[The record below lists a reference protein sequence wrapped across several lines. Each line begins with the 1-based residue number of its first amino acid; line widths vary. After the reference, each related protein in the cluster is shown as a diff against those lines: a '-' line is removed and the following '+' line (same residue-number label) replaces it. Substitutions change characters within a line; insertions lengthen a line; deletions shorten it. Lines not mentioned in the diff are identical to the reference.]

1 MWVGQV
7 HSWSHGWPYFP
18 LRKLPWKFHFDI
30 FIRHL
35 SRMEG
40 HSSWY
45 LADIEGSWWDTW
57 MTGSSLISLMTKFDT
72 KKDTLKVL
80 CQYFHW
86 KCVKKG
92 SCMVVLGGHWKF
104 LTGDFGTGSCMISWM
119 YVVDP
124 EDHILKVLYH
134 IYIWR
139 RYKGEGC
146 VTSVT
151 KKVENKQKD
160 KDCSNLYGIKD
171 RFYWFLCKWGC
182 TIFYLPL

>member
-1 MWVGQV
+1 MGKGGGTWRILRFPDRMWVGQV

-72 KKDTLKVL
+72 KKRYFESFVSIFSLEV
-80 CQYFHW
+80 CQEGGPVWWYLEDIG
-86 KCVKKG
+86 G
-92 SCMVVLGGHWKF
+92 SWQEISGQGHAWYHGCTWWTPRIISWKF
-104 LTGDFGTGSCMISWM
+104 CIICIFGVDIRVKGVLT
-119 YVVDP
+119 
-124 EDHILKVLYH
+124 L
-134 IYIWR
+134 
-139 RYKGEGC
+139 
-146 VTSVT
+146 
-151 KKVENKQKD
+151 
-160 KDCSNLYGIKD
+160 
-171 RFYWFLCKWGC
+171 
-182 TIFYLPL
+182 

>member
-1 MWVGQV
+1 MLKSLLEVCQEWGRGGTWRILRFPDRMWVGQV

-92 SCMVVLGGHWKF
+92 VLYGGTWRTLKVPDRRFRDRVMHDIMDVLGGPR
-104 LTGDFGTGSCMISWM
+104 GS
-119 YVVDP
+119 YP
-124 EDHILKVLYH
+124 ESFV
-134 IYIWR
+134 
-139 RYKGEGC
+139 
-146 VTSVT
+146 
-151 KKVENKQKD
+151 
-160 KDCSNLYGIKD
+160 
-171 RFYWFLCKWGC
+171 
-182 TIFYLPL
+182 